1 MCIEEVCSPGLPPA
15 LRPDCG
21 WWQEQPSQVA
31 MASWVGICAAASSV
45 VRWGRVCKAP
55 PPPSPAPPLRKLP
68 RLQALWRGNGSHW
81 LCSWCLII
89 AQRRH
94 FGFIAF
100 IYYKKSSVC
109 FLKQLSGQIV
119 VDKQCWSVF
128 LRQPKFITFHLFI
141 YFAKLWWCHVF
152 FFK

>member
-1 MCIEEVCSPGLPPA
+1 MQPWAPSCSSPRLRVVAGAAFAGGNGFVGWHLCSSILCGEVGQGLQ
-15 LRPDCG
+15 G
-21 WWQEQPSQVA
+21 T
-31 MASWVGICAAASSV
+31 
-45 VRWGRVCKAP
+45 AP
-55 PPPSPAPPLRKLP
+55 PLPAPPLRKLP
-68 RLQALWRGNGSHW
+68 RLQALWRGNGSHR

>member
-1 MCIEEVCSPGLPPA
+1 MSERRRTPCSPPCTPSPEAPHAAAPSAGEWLLPA
-15 LRPDCG
+15 LR
-21 WWQEQPSQVA
+21 
-31 MASWVGICAAASSV
+31 
-45 VRWGRVCKAP
+45 
-55 PPPSPAPPLRKLP
+55 
-68 RLQALWRGNGSHW
+68 
-81 LCSWCLII
+81 CLII

-100 IYYKKSSVC
+100 IYYKKPSVC

-119 VDKQCWSVF
+119 ADKQCWSVF

-141 YFAKLWWCHVF
+141 YFVRLWWWHVF